1 MRLSVILYGTDE
13 DTETPVRNNQQ
24 STIGVPLMQIA
35 RAVQKIQRAESV
47 EKFKDEVKKKLH
59 FEKYQ
64 KATGS
69 ERLALF
75 HSAIQQGWLTA

>member
-59 FEKYQ
+59 FDKYQ
-64 KATGS
+64 QSSGA
-69 ERLALF
+69 ERLKLF
-75 HSAIQQGWLTA
+75 HTAIQQGWITA